1 MYVFVYCACVCAGDV
16 MFVSILGK
24 VRVYMYVHVCMF
36 VCMYVCMYVCMWGL
50 GPRNAGRTG
59 FAFKAVFRKND

>member
-36 VCMYVCMYVCMWGL
+36 VCMYVCVCARARACVCRVCARL
-50 GPRNAGRTG
+50 CAERVRACLQ
-59 FAFKAVFRKND
+59 